1 MLSYL
6 VKKIK
11 KEDFKFDNHIP
22 KIRLVQIVVSKAI
35 SLFNG
40 LIILRRFAFID
51 PSAVLLSKEMI
62 FSAGNFLIGK
72 RCTID
77 ALSIEGLKLGY
88 NVSIHDNTS
97 IECSGSLKNLGK
109 GIIIGN
115 NVGIGRNSHLGG
127 AGGIT
132 IGDDTILG
140 QYVSIHSENHNV
152 GIQGGKIRLS
162 GVSRKG
168 VVIGSNC
175 WIGAKAT
182 ILDGVRLGDNCIVA
196 AGAVLLNG
204 VYEDNSVYGGIP
216 AKKIGKTY
224 K

>member
-1 MLSYL
+1 MLSHL
-6 VKKIK
+6 VQKIK
-11 KEDFKFDNHIP
+11 KEEFIFDKNIP
-22 KIRLVQIVVSKAI
+22 KIRLAQIVVSKAI
-35 SLFNG
+35 CLFNA
-40 LIILRRFAFID
+40 LITLRKFAFVN

-62 FSAGNFLIGK
+62 YNSGNFLIGK

-77 ALSIEGLKLGY
+77 ALSIDGLKLGY

-97 IECSGSLKNLGK
+97 IECSGSLKHLGK
-109 GIIIGN
+109 GIILGN

-140 QYVSIHSENHNV
+140 QYVSIHSENHNAGV
-152 GIQGGKIRLS
+152 QGEKIRLS

-182 ILDGVRLGDNCIVA
+182 ILDGVILGDNCIVA
-196 AGAVLLNG
+196 AGAVLLSG
-204 VYEDNSVYGGIP
+204 VYKGNSVYGGIP
-216 AKKIGKTY
+216 AKQIGITY